1 MDESAP
7 TDYEALRAAIT
18 ERHGSLSKRLRQIAN
33 YALDHPTDMAIE
45 TIAVIAKRAEVQPSA
60 LIRFAKSFDYTGFS
74 QMQRA
79 FQTRIAERSASYK
92 ERVRAA
98 QDAEIKD
105 ELGLEHSLLNRLCA
119 TNTISLTQLSESN
132 IHARLAVAVDLLEAA
147 GTVYVVGHR
156 RSFPVAAYIAYSL
169 SHAECRTHLLDGVG
183 GMLNEQAQCMSEGDA
198 LLAISYSHY
207 AHETAD
213 GRIGR
218 FPARGAGHCHQ
229 RQSLESDHVV
239 RTSIPG
245 GARCGALVV
254 SLTHRF
260 HVYRSDA
267 RDVACIPGQQEKL
280 EAVSDHPCGISR
292 LVPIPAVRRIMTLRS
307 IHDPGHCGISTF
319 VADLP

>member
-7 TDYEALRAAIT
+7 TDYEALRTAIT

-60 LIRFAKSFDYTGFS
+60 LIRFAKSFDYTGYS

-92 ERVRAA
+92 ERVRAV

-119 TNTISLTQLSESN
+119 TNIISLTQLSESN
-132 IHARLAVAVDLLEAA
+132 IHAKLAVAVDLLEAA
-147 GTVYVVGHR
+147 GTIYVVGYR

-169 SHAECRTHLLDGVG
+169 SHAECRTVLLDGVG
-183 GMLNEQAQCMSEGDA
+183 GMLNEQARCMSDGDA
-198 LLAISYSHY
+198 LIAISYSHY

-213 GRIGR
+213 IVSNASRQGVPVIAISDSRLSPIM
-218 FPARGAGHCHQ
+218 PSARVY
-229 RQSLESDHVV
+229 LEVLDAEVLSF
-239 RTSIPG
+239 R
-245 GARCGALVV
+245 
-254 SLTHRF
+254 SLTA
-260 HVYRSDA
+260 SM
-267 RDVACIPGQQEKL
+267 CIAQ
-280 EAVSDHPCGISR
+280 
-292 LVPIPAVRRIMTLRS
+292 TLAMSLAFRAS
-307 IHDPGHCGISTF
+307 KKN
-319 VADLP
+319 

>member
-7 TDYEALRAAIT
+7 TDYEALRTAIT
-18 ERHGSLSKRLRQIAN
+18 ERHGSLSNRLRQIAN

-147 GTVYVVGHR
+147 GTIYVVGYR

-169 SHAECRTHLLDGVG
+169 SHAECRTVLLDGVG
-183 GMLNEQAQCMSEGDA
+183 GMLNEQARCMSDGDA
-198 LLAISYSHY
+198 LIAISYSHY

-213 GRIGR
+213 IVSNASRQGVPVIAISDSRLSPIM
-218 FPARGAGHCHQ
+218 PSARVY
-229 RQSLESDHVV
+229 LEVLDAEVLSF
-239 RTSIPG
+239 R
-245 GARCGALVV
+245 
-254 SLTHRF
+254 SLTA
-260 HVYRSDA
+260 SM
-267 RDVACIPGQQEKL
+267 CIAQTL
-280 EAVSDHPCGISR
+280 AISLAFR
-292 LVPIPAVRRIMTLRS
+292 AS
-307 IHDPGHCGISTF
+307 KKN
-319 VADLP
+319 

>member
-7 TDYEALRAAIT
+7 TDYEALRTAIT

-60 LIRFAKSFDYTGFS
+60 LIRFAKSFDYTGYS

-92 ERVRAA
+92 ERVRAV

-119 TNTISLTQLSESN
+119 TNIISLTQLSESN
-132 IHARLAVAVDLLEAA
+132 IHAKLAVAVDLLEAA
-147 GTVYVVGHR
+147 GTIYVVGYR

-183 GMLNEQAQCMSEGDA
+183 GMLDEQSQCMSDGDA
-198 LLAISYSHY
+198 LIAISYSHY
-207 AHETAD
+207 AHETGD
-213 GRIGR
+213 
-218 FPARGAGHCHQ
+218 
-229 RQSLESDHVV
+229 
-239 RTSIPG
+239 
-245 GARCGALVV
+245 VV
-254 SLTHRF
+254 SIASRRG
-260 HVYRSDA
+260 VPVIVISD
-267 RDVACIPGQQEKL
+267 
-280 EAVSDHPCGISR
+280 SR
-292 LVPIPAVRRIMTLRS
+292 LSPIMPSARVYLEVLDAEVLSFRSLTASMSIAQTLAMSLAFRAS
-307 IHDPGHCGISTF
+307 KKN
-319 VADLP
+319 

>member
-7 TDYEALRAAIT
+7 TDYEALRTAIT

-60 LIRFAKSFDYTGFS
+60 LIRFAKSFDYTGYS

-92 ERVRAA
+92 ERVRAV

-119 TNTISLTQLSESN
+119 TNIISLTQLSESN
-132 IHARLAVAVDLLEAA
+132 IHAKLAVAVDLLEAA
-147 GTVYVVGHR
+147 GTIYVVGYR

-183 GMLNEQAQCMSEGDA
+183 GMLDEQAQCMSDGDA
-198 LLAISYSHY
+198 LIAISYSHY
-207 AHETAD
+207 AHETGD
-213 GRIGR
+213 
-218 FPARGAGHCHQ
+218 
-229 RQSLESDHVV
+229 
-239 RTSIPG
+239 
-245 GARCGALVV
+245 VV
-254 SLTHRF
+254 SIASRRG
-260 HVYRSDA
+260 VPVIVISD
-267 RDVACIPGQQEKL
+267 
-280 EAVSDHPCGISR
+280 SR
-292 LVPIPAVRRIMTLRS
+292 LSPIMPSARVYLEVLDAEVLSFRSLTASMSIAQTLAMSLAFRAS
-307 IHDPGHCGISTF
+307 KKN
-319 VADLP
+319 

>member
-105 ELGLEHSLLNRLCA
+105 ELGSRA
-119 TNTISLTQLSESN
+119 LTAESVMRYQ
-132 IHARLAVAVDLLEAA
+132 H
-147 GTVYVVGHR
+147 
-156 RSFPVAAYIAYSL
+156 
-169 SHAECRTHLLDGVG
+169 HL
-183 GMLNEQAQCMSEGDA
+183 
-198 LLAISYSHY
+198 
-207 AHETAD
+207 AD
-213 GRIGR
+213 GTERKPYSR
-218 FPARGAGHCHQ
+218 KAR
-229 RQSLESDHVV
+229 
-239 RTSIPG
+239 
-245 GARCGALVV
+245 
-254 SLTHRF
+254 
-260 HVYRSDA
+260 
-267 RDVACIPGQQEKL
+267 
-280 EAVSDHPCGISR
+280 
-292 LVPIPAVRRIMTLRS
+292 RRRGS
-307 IHDPGHCGISTF
+307 S
-319 VADLP
+319 

>member
-18 ERHGSLSKRLRQIAN
+18 ERHGSLSNRLRQIAN

-92 ERVRAA
+92 ERVRAV

-105 ELGLEHSLLNRLCA
+105 ELGLEHSLLKRLCA

-147 GTVYVVGHR
+147 GTIYVVGHR

-169 SHAECRTHLLDGVG
+169 SHAECRTVLLDGLG
-183 GMLNEQAQCMSEGDA
+183 GMLNEQARCMSDGDA
-198 LLAISYSHY
+198 LIAISFSHY

-213 GRIGR
+213 IVSNASRQGVPVIAISDSRLSPIM
-218 FPARGAGHCHQ
+218 PSARVY
-229 RQSLESDHVV
+229 LEVLDAEVLSF
-239 RTSIPG
+239 R
-245 GARCGALVV
+245 
-254 SLTHRF
+254 SLTA
-260 HVYRSDA
+260 SM
-267 RDVACIPGQQEKL
+267 CIAQTL
-280 EAVSDHPCGISR
+280 AISLAFR
-292 LVPIPAVRRIMTLRS
+292 AS
-307 IHDPGHCGISTF
+307 KKN
-319 VADLP
+319 